1 MKLMLNQPLS
11 IDCFT
16 HNKSDKTFCAE
27 ASDFGNYNFFQRIY
41 DDACDCGFCV
51 VNPRINQSVLL
62 LFEKTIEHTLGSD
75 LEVVGWQFVPSDEDI
90 RNHVGLKDYRF
101 FIYND

>member
-1 MKLMLNQPLS
+1 MKLTLNQPLS
-11 IDCFT
+11 IDRFT

-41 DDACDCGFCV
+41 DDACDCGFRV
-51 VNPRINQSVLL
+51 VNPRSNQSILL
-62 LFEKTIEHTLGSD
+62 ILEKTIEDD
-75 LEVVGWQFVPSDEDI
+75 LEVVGWQFVPLDDDI